1 MHYLILPMLLSLIV
15 WSLFVVKAFHKYETA
30 AKRDADRRLKKQNQV
45 AAAATAAAT
54 ATTATAATAAVA
66 DTTDAADTAAAAA
79 TTATTMIAA
88 SAASQSELKGNWKG
102 LLSSRVLSA
111 SPNILPLP
119 STHIY
124 LLSDRDEVYGF
135 MMKVSVGSVVK

>member
-45 AAAATAAAT
+45 AAAATA
-54 ATTATAATAAVA
+54 TTATAATAAVA

-79 TTATTMIAA
+79 TTETTMIAA
-88 SAASQSELKGNWKG
+88 SAASQSEPKGNWKG
-102 LLSSRVLSA
+102 LLSSRVLCVLHPTYRHFRAHTFAHSVTGMR
-111 SPNILPLP
+111 
-119 STHIY
+119 STV
-124 LLSDRDEVYGF
+124 L
-135 MMKVSVGSVVK
+135 